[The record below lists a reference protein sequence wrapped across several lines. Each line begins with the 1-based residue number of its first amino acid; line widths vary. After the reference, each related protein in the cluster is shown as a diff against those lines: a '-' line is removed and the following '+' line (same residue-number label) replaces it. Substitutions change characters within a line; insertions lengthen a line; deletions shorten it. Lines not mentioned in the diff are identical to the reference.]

1 MSIYGCPDPD
11 VNTWE
16 YGYINITFQHPVMVD
31 TSPYIM
37 GPFGIDVYQI
47 TFCTMLD
54 RADYLQTITGMAH
67 KSLQQYRWFYKN
79 CLNQKQALIFSN

>member
-31 TSPYIM
+31 TSPNIM
-37 GPFGIDVYQI
+37 GPFGKDVYQI

-54 RADYLQTITGMAH
+54 RADYLQTITGMVH
-67 KSLQQYRWFYKN
+67 LYSFTEL
-79 CLNQKQALIFSN
+79 FSTQERTLTC